1 LAYRV
6 VAGHDGKASAVI
18 GQTLERDCYA
28 SLAMTRVRGVATQ
41 QAFCASS
48 FLLNE
53 YALPVWR
60 WRHCSGP
67 VSEPKGRPRGQA
79 GTAVA
84 LVETFV
90 GTYNAAASYSMAAKS
105 LRASNISSSE
115 PNAFM

>member
-53 YALPVWR
+53 FAL
-60 WRHCSGP
+60 HCSGP